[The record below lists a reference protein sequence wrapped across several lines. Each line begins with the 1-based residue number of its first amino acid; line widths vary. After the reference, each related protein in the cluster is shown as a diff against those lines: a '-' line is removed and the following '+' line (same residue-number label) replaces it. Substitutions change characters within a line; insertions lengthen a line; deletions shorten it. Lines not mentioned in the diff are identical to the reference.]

1 MASSWSLGNSVENSD
16 ATQEKQS
23 ESSISSDNE
32 QDIGSEQDN
41 GLGDHQPYSINISLL
56 EWEAQLRFQ
65 SIECRVYIFICW

>member
-23 ESSISSDNE
+23 ESSI
-32 QDIGSEQDN
+32 IGSEQDN

-65 SIECRVYIFICW
+65 SIECRVHIFICW